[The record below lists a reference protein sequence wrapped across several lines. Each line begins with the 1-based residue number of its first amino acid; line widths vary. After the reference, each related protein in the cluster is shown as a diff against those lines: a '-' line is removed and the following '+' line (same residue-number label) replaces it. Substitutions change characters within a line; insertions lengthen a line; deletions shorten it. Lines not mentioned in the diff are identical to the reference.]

1 MKLDAIKVRK
11 IFLDCL
17 YSEDRIKSS
26 TKEGLMKEAIL
37 VKGIVTNVGFDPKK
51 IAIHKPEIIEL
62 LDELPNEFKHEVS
75 GGYSFLKACVDK
87 NGNHWGEHRSME
99 QLFML
104 GMACK
109 RVRCLFPRELWSMLP
124 GGVPYYE
131 VLDKDMEGVY

>member
-1 MKLDAIKVRK
+1 MKLDAIKVRE

-26 TKEGLMKEAIL
+26 TEEELMKEAIL

-51 IAIHKPEIIEL
+51 IAIHKSEIIEL
-62 LDELPNEFKHEVS
+62 LDELPNEFKHEVA
-75 GGYSFLKACVDK
+75 GGYSFLEACEDK
-87 NGNHWGEHRSME
+87 YGNHWGGHRSME

-109 RVRCLFPRELWSMLP
+109 RVRCLFPRKLWSMLP

-131 VLDKDMEGVY
+131 VLDKDVEGVY